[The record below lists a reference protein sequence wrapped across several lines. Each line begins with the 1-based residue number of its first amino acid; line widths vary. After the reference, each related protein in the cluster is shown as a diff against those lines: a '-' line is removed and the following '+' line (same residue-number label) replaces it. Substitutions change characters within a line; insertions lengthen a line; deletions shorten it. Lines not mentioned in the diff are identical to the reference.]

1 MSMSKGW
8 LTFIKRNSKGVVKT
22 KNKMR
27 EEIGKY
33 LLDVSK
39 LVFGGVV
46 LGSIFQIEEMS
57 KFVVLTIGVLV
68 TLFLAI
74 WGFIL
79 LRK

>member
-1 MSMSKGW
+1 M
-8 LTFIKRNSKGVVKT
+8 RN
-22 KNKMR
+22 
-27 EEIGKY
+27 EIGKY

-57 KFVVLTIGVLV
+57 KFVILALGVVV

-74 WGFIL
+74 LGFMLI
-79 LRK
+79 KD

>member
-1 MSMSKGW
+1 
-8 LTFIKRNSKGVVKT
+8 
-22 KNKMR
+22 MR